1 MTKAIHNYNLIIDG
15 LVEELPAVRL
25 LKHTQLTSL
34 EVEVLADARTK
45 SLSVSH
51 TRQVSHFLAS
61 AGSCLTTVTE
71 LHVTLQSNDT
81 GFFIT
86 AADAAT
92 ALGPL
97 ARACPRLQQLVVT
110 GDVGPSLLAI
120 FGAACSGLTT
130 LEACK
135 VGPHTAE
142 RLAELLPHVTATCM
156 ALVSLE
162 DQDGGDPEAYI
173 PAIRACSTLVSLD
186 IGIHPLTRE
195 MWGALP
201 PCLETLHAGDPGD
214 HPASVGLDQAAEDPR
229 AAGPCPAWPTLPNLV
244 HLCMFAY
251 HMPISLLA
259 SLLRA
264 TPNLSSMWVGEVWA
278 PRSVDQIPDLSQVHA
293 RLKEG
298 LDIKQI
304 FPLAVSHKEGLILQ
318 LRDVPG
324 EGDESDPATALS
336 FVNSLPVFEHFV
348 SVGLQ
353 TVEPMLLPA
362 LARAFP
368 RLVMLSIA
376 TPVQSGGLPCLA
388 VFPGLQ
394 ILNLSSS
401 RNGFSALQV
410 GAMCLQFPLLQ
421 QLAVRSPGMDSK
433 DLKRVLRTWG
443 RSIALYVYREP
454 SSPAAEAQV
463 IN

>member
-1 MTKAIHNYNLIIDG
+1 M
-15 LVEELPAVRL
+15 
-25 LKHTQLTSL
+25 
-34 EVEVLADARTK
+34 
-45 SLSVSH
+45 SH
-51 TRQVSHFLAS
+51 MRQVSHFIAS
-61 AGSCLTTVTE
+61 AGSCLLTVTE
-71 LHVTLQSNDT
+71 LHVTLQHNDK
-81 GFFIT
+81 GFSIT
-86 AADAAT
+86 AADVAT

-97 ARACPRLQQLVVT
+97 ARACPRLQHLIVT

-120 FGAACSGLTT
+120 FGISCSNLTI
-130 LEACK
+130 LEACNI
-135 VGPHTAE
+135 GPHTAE
-142 RLAELLPHVTATCM
+142 RLTELLPHVTSTCM
-156 ALVSLE
+156 ALVSVE
-162 DQDGGDPEAYI
+162 DQDAGDPEAYI
-173 PAIRACSTLVSLD
+173 PAILACRTLISLD
-186 IGIHPLTRE
+186 IGTHQLTRK

-201 PCLETLHAGDPGD
+201 PCLETLYAGDPGD
-214 HPASVGLDQAAEDPR
+214 NPAFVGLDQAEEDPLSG
-229 AAGPCPAWPTLPNLV
+229 GPCPAWPTLPSLV

-264 TPNLSSMWVGEVWA
+264 TPNLSSVWLGEVWA

-298 LDIKQI
+298 LDIKQL

-318 LRDVPG
+318 LRDLPVG
-324 EGDESDPATALS
+324 EDDLHPATALS

-368 RLVMLSIA
+368 RLTMLSIA
-376 TPVQSGGLPCLA
+376 TPVQSRGFPSLA

-401 RNGFSALQV
+401 KNSFSALQV
-410 GAMCLQFPLLQ
+410 GAMCLQLPLLQ
-421 QLAVRSPGMDSK
+421 QLGVRSPGIDSK
-433 DLKRVLRTWG
+433 DLKQVLRTWG
-443 RSIALYVYREP
+443 RNIALYVYREP
-454 SSPAAEAQV
+454 PSTAA
-463 IN
+463 